1 MEKFGPKDGI
11 PAALQSRSPC
21 QLSRR
26 HENVARH
33 TNARILVVDD
43 EHGIRKFLR
52 TSLITEGYDLY
63 EAATGGEALQA
74 VPVARPDVIVLDL
87 GLPDLDGIDVTH
99 MLREWTDIPII
110 ILSVRD
116 QEGEKVAALDA
127 GADDYLTKPFG
138 VAELLAR
145 IRAALR
151 RANKSE
157 NTVLFQAGDLMVDLA
172 KRIVQVQDR
181 EIQLT
186 PTEYDLLKAL
196 VRHPDRVL
204 THRHLIRE
212 VWGGTCY
219 EDEMHLLRVN
229 VSNLRRKL
237 ETDPSR
243 PRHVVTEPGV
253 GYRLRS
259 EA

>member
-1 MEKFGPKDGI
+1 MEKSGPKDGI
-11 PAALQSRSPC
+11 PAAPQLRSPC
-21 QLSRR
+21 QFNRR
-26 HENVARH
+26 HENATRQTGV
-33 TNARILVVDD
+33 RILVVDD
-43 EHGIRKFLR
+43 EQGIRKFLR
-52 TSLITEGYDLY
+52 TYLMTEGYEFF
-63 EAATGGEALQA
+63 EAATGAEALQA
-74 VPVARPDVIVLDL
+74 VPVTRPDVIVLDL
-87 GLPDLDGIDVTH
+87 GLPDLDGIDVTRT
-99 MLREWTDIPII
+99 LREWTDIPII
-110 ILSVRD
+110 VLSVRD
-116 QEGEKVAALDA
+116 QEPEKVTALDA

-151 RANKSE
+151 RANNPE
-157 NTVLFQAGDLMVDLA
+157 NTVRFQAGDLSVDLL
-172 KRIVQVQDR
+172 KRIVQVRDQK
-181 EIQLT
+181 IQLT
-186 PTEYDLLKAL
+186 PTEYDLLRVL

-237 ETDPSR
+237 EPDPSR

-253 GYRLRS
+253 GYRLRT